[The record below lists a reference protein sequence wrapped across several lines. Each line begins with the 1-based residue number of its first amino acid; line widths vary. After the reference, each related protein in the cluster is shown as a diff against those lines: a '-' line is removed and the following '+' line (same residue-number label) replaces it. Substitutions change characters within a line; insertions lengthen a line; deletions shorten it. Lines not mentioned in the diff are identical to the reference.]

1 MHLVSTVARP
11 ECCFSTPPTKWK
23 EIMLPETQA
32 DAVAQPPAYFDT
44 AAAAPPVPEAVEA
57 AVGYLRRTAVDGPYL
72 PSLRREVYER
82 IEQVRA
88 SVAHFLQAQP
98 EEIAFTR
105 NGTESI
111 SLVARGIRWQP
122 GDEVIVPDTEML
134 SNVAIWRMLEAE
146 VGIRVIPFAAGRE
159 GMLDPERLRAAI
171 TPRTRLIT
179 FVALSNVT
187 GAAQP
192 VAEICRIAA
201 EAGVL
206 THVNAAQAIGM
217 LPLGFSSWQADF
229 ISACSRKGLRGIEG
243 SGILAVRHH
252 LVPELVPALAGWWN
266 TTQDGGSITLPD
278 SAKRFEAG
286 SPNVPAI
293 LALGAAIE
301 VAERI
306 GIDTIHERVADLTGA
321 AARGIRGIPGA
332 EVYGPSDENRLSII
346 PFNVAGVDPRQLTDH
361 LESRGIIIEAGHFM
375 ATPILTS
382 YGISAMAR
390 ASVHYFNT
398 TDQIDRL
405 VAEITA
411 FAGKDAA

>member
-1 MHLVSTVARP
+1 MKRTEKMALDDQAPHAR
-11 ECCFSTPPTKWK
+11 
-23 EIMLPETQA
+23 QY
-32 DAVAQPPAYFDT
+32 AYFDT

-57 AVGYLRRTAVDGPYL
+57 AVAYLQRTAVDGPYL
-72 PSLRREVYER
+72 PSFRREVYER
-82 IEQVRA
+82 LEQIRA
-88 SVAHFLQAQP
+88 AVAGFLEATP
-98 EEIAFTR
+98 AEIAFTR

-134 SNVAIWRMLEAE
+134 SNIAIWRMLEADA
-146 VGIRVIPFAAGRE
+146 GIRVVPFAAGPD
-159 GMLDPERLRAAI
+159 GMLDPQRLRAAL

-217 LPLGFSSWQADF
+217 MPLGFRTWQADF

-243 SGILAVRHH
+243 SGVLAVRQH
-252 LVPELVPALAGWWN
+252 LIGELTPALAGWWN
-266 TTQDGGSITLPD
+266 AGLDAGGITLPET
-278 SAKRFEAG
+278 AKRFEAG

-293 LALGAAIE
+293 LALGAAVQ
-301 VAERI
+301 VAERL
-306 GIDTIHERVADLTGA
+306 GIDSIHRSVRELTDA
-321 AARGIRGIPGA
+321 AVRAIRGIPGA
-332 EVYGPSDENRLSII
+332 AIYGPADEHRLGII
-346 PFNVAGVDPRQLTDH
+346 PFNIDGVDPRALTDH

-375 ATPILTS
+375 ATPILNA

-398 TDQIDRL
+398 TDEIDRL

-411 FAGKDAA
+411 FAGKEAA

>member
-1 MHLVSTVARP
+1 MDLND
-11 ECCFSTPPTKWK
+11 
-23 EIMLPETQA
+23 QA
-32 DAVAQPPAYFDT
+32 DTAPARYAYFDT
-44 AAAAPPVPEAVEA
+44 AAAAPPAPEAVDA
-57 AVGYLRRTAVDGPYL
+57 AVSYLQRTAVDGPYL
-72 PSLRREVYER
+72 PSFRREVYER
-82 IEQVRA
+82 IEQIRA
-88 SVAHFLQAQP
+88 QTAAFLQAEP

-134 SNVAIWRMLEAE
+134 SNVAIWRMLEDEA
-146 VGIRVIPFAAGRE
+146 GIRVMPFAAGTD
-159 GMLDPERLRAAI
+159 GLLDPQRLREAI

-187 GAAQP
+187 GAVQP

-217 LPLGFSSWQADF
+217 LPLGLRDWQADF

-243 SGILAVRHH
+243 SGILAVRR
-252 LVPELVPALAGWWN
+252 ERISTMVPALAGWWN
-266 TTQDGGSITLPD
+266 AGLADDGTVVLPD

-286 SPNVPAI
+286 SPNVPAV

-301 VAERI
+301 VAERQ
-306 GIDTIHERVADLTGA
+306 GIAVIHDTVARLTA
-321 AARGIRGIPGA
+321 AAAQGIRSIPGA
-332 EVYGPSDENRLSII
+332 EIYGPSDEHRLGII
-346 PFNVAGVDPRQLTDH
+346 PFNIAGVDPRALTVH

-375 ATPILTS
+375 ATPILS
-382 YGISAMAR
+382 AYGIEAMAR
-390 ASVHYFNT
+390 ASVHHFNT
-398 TDQIDRL
+398 EDEIDRL
-405 VAEITA
+405 VAEIAA

>member
-1 MHLVSTVARP
+1 
-11 ECCFSTPPTKWK
+11 
-23 EIMLPETQA
+23 MLPDDLA
-32 DAVAQPPAYFDT
+32 DAAVPPSAYFDT
-44 AAAAPPVPEAVEA
+44 AAAAPPVPEAVDA
-57 AVGYLRRTAVDGPYL
+57 AVAYLRRTAVEGPYL

-88 SVAHFLQAQP
+88 AVAGFLHAQP

-146 VGIRVIPFAAGRE
+146 VGIRVVPFAAGAD
-159 GMLDPERLRAAI
+159 GMLDPERLGAAI

-187 GAAQP
+187 GATQP

-201 EAGVL
+201 AAGVL

-229 ISACSRKGLRGIEG
+229 VSACSRKGLRGIEG
-243 SGILAVRHH
+243 SGILAVRRH
-252 LVPELVPALAGWWN
+252 LVPDLVPALAGWWN
-266 TTQDGGSITLPD
+266 ATQEDGSIRLPD
-278 SAKRFEAG
+278 TARRFEAG

-293 LALGAAIE
+293 LALGAAVE
-301 VAERI
+301 VAERL
-306 GIDTIHERVADLTGA
+306 GIDTIHARVVELTGA
-321 AARGIRGIPGA
+321 AVRGIRSIPGA

-346 PFNVAGVDPRQLTDH
+346 PFNVAGVDPRELTDH

-382 YGISAMAR
+382 YGISSMAR

-398 TDQIDRL
+398 IDEIDRL

-411 FAGKDAA
+411 FAGKESA

>member
-1 MHLVSTVARP
+1 MTL
-11 ECCFSTPPTKWK
+11 ED
-23 EIMLPETQA
+23 QY
-32 DAVAQPPAYFDT
+32 AYFDT

-57 AVGYLRRTAVDGPYL
+57 AVAYLQRTAVDGPYL
-72 PSLRREVYER
+72 PSFRREVYER

-88 SVAHFLQAQP
+88 QVATFLQATP

-134 SNVAIWRMLEAE
+134 SNVAIWRMLEDEA
-146 VGIRVIPFAAGRE
+146 GIRVMPFAAGPD
-159 GMLDPERLRAAI
+159 GMLDPQRLRDAI

-187 GAAQP
+187 GAVQP

-217 LPLGFSSWQADF
+217 LPLGFRDWQADF

-243 SGILAVRHH
+243 SGILAVRR
-252 LVPELVPALAGWWN
+252 ERITGMVPALAGWWN
-266 TTQDGGSITLPD
+266 AGLAEDGAVTLPD

-286 SPNVPAI
+286 SPNVPAV

-301 VAERI
+301 VAETH
-306 GIDTIHERVADLTGA
+306 GIDAIHARVSELTDA
-321 AARGIRGIPGA
+321 AVRGIRGIPGA
-332 EVYGPSDENRLSII
+332 DIYGPDDENRLGII
-346 PFNVAGVDPRQLTDH
+346 PFNIAGVDPRELTDH

-375 ATPILTS
+375 ATPILS
-382 YGISAMAR
+382 AYGISAMAR
-390 ASVHYFNT
+390 ASVHHFNT
-398 TDQIDRL
+398 EDEIARL

>member
-1 MHLVSTVARP
+1 MALDD
-11 ECCFSTPPTKWK
+11 
-23 EIMLPETQA
+23 QA
-32 DAVAQPPAYFDT
+32 PHASQQYAYFDT
-44 AAAAPPVPEAVEA
+44 AAAAPPVPEAVQA
-57 AVGYLRRTAVDGPYL
+57 AVEYLQRTAVDGPYL
-72 PSLRREVYER
+72 PSFRREVYEKL
-82 IEQVRA
+82 EQIRA
-88 SVAHFLQAQP
+88 SVAGFLEAAP

-134 SNVAIWRMLEAE
+134 SNIAIWRMLESDA
-146 VGIRVIPFAAGRE
+146 GIRVVPFAADPD

-187 GAAQP
+187 GAVQP

-201 EAGVL
+201 DAGVL

-217 LPLGFSSWQADF
+217 MPLGFRTWQADF

-243 SGILAVRHH
+243 SGVLAARKH
-252 LVPELVPALAGWWN
+252 LIPGLAPALAGWWN
-266 TTQDGGSITLPD
+266 TGLDAGGITLPD
-278 SAKRFEAG
+278 TAKRFEAG
-286 SPNVPAI
+286 GPNVPAI
-293 LALGAAIE
+293 LALGAAVE
-301 VAERI
+301 VAERR
-306 GIDTIHERVADLTGA
+306 GIDSIHRGVRDLTDA
-321 AARGIRGIPGA
+321 AVRGIRSIPGA
-332 EVYGPSDENRLSII
+332 AIYGPSDENRLGII
-346 PFNVAGVDPRQLTDH
+346 PFNISGVDPRELTDH

-375 ATPILTS
+375 ATPILNA

-398 TDQIDRL
+398 LDEIDRL

-411 FAGKDAA
+411 FAGKEAA

>member
-1 MHLVSTVARP
+1 MALDDQSTSA
-11 ECCFSTPPTKWK
+11 
-23 EIMLPETQA
+23 
-32 DAVAQPPAYFDT
+32 AQNYAYFDT

-57 AVGYLRRTAVDGPYL
+57 AVSYLQRTAADGPYL
-72 PSLRREVYER
+72 PSFRREVYETLDR
-82 IEQVRA
+82 VRA
-88 SVAHFLQAQP
+88 TVADFLQAQP

-134 SNVAIWRMLEAE
+134 SNIAIWRMLESDA
-146 VGIRVIPFAAGRE
+146 GIRVVPFAADSD
-159 GMLDPERLRAAI
+159 GMLNPDRLRAAI

-187 GAAQP
+187 GAVQP
-192 VAEICRIAA
+192 VEEICRVAA

-206 THVNAAQAIGM
+206 THVNAAQAVGM
-217 LPLGFSSWQADF
+217 MPLGFRSWQADF

-243 SGILAVRHH
+243 SGVLAVRRH
-252 LVPELVPALAGWWN
+252 LIAALTPALAGWWN
-266 TTQDGGSITLPD
+266 TALDEGGITLPD
-278 SAKRFEAG
+278 TAKRFEAG

-293 LALGAAIE
+293 LALGAAVE
-301 VAERI
+301 VAKRI
-306 GIDTIHERVADLTGA
+306 GMDSIHRSVRELTDA
-321 AARGIRGIPGA
+321 AVRGIRGIPGSA
-332 EVYGPSDENRLSII
+332 IYGPSDEHRLGII
-346 PFNVAGVDPRQLTDH
+346 PFNIEGVDPRALTDH

-375 ATPILTS
+375 ATPILNA

-398 TDQIDRL
+398 TDEIDRL

-411 FAGKDAA
+411 FAGKETA

>member
-1 MHLVSTVARP
+1 MALDD
-11 ECCFSTPPTKWK
+11 
-23 EIMLPETQA
+23 QA
-32 DAVAQPPAYFDT
+32 AGTSQRYAYFDT

-57 AVGYLRRTAVDGPYL
+57 AVSYLQRTAVDGPYL
-72 PSLRREVYER
+72 PSFRREVYEQIER
-82 IEQVRA
+82 IR
-88 SVAHFLQAQP
+88 SVVAEFLEAQP

-134 SNVAIWRMLEAE
+134 SNVAIWRILESDA
-146 VGIRVIPFAAGRE
+146 GIRVVPFAADSD
-159 GMLDPERLRAAI
+159 GMLDPQRLRAAI

-192 VAEICRIAA
+192 VAEICRVAA

-206 THVNAAQAIGM
+206 THVNAAQAVGM
-217 LPLGFSSWQADF
+217 MPLGFRAWQADF

-243 SGILAVRHH
+243 SGILAVRRH
-252 LVPELVPALAGWWN
+252 LIPTLTPALAGWWN
-266 TTQDGGSITLPD
+266 TGLDAGGITLPD
-278 SAKRFEAG
+278 TAKRFEAG

-293 LALGAAIE
+293 LALGAAVE

-306 GIDTIHERVADLTGA
+306 GIDNINRDVRELTDA
-321 AARGIRGIPGA
+321 AVRGIRSIPGA
-332 EVYGPSDENRLSII
+332 EIYGPSDENRLGIT
-346 PFNVAGVDPRQLTDH
+346 PFNIVGIDPRALTDY

-375 ATPILTS
+375 ATPILAA
-382 YGISAMAR
+382 YGISSMAR
-390 ASVHYFNT
+390 VSVHYFNT
-398 TDQIDRL
+398 TDEIDRL

-411 FAGKDAA
+411 FAGKEAS